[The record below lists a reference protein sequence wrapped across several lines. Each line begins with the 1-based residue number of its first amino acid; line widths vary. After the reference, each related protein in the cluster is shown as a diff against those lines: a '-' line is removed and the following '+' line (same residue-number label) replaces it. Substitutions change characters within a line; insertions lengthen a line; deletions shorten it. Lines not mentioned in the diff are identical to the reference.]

1 MANSGKKPV
10 NLEALSP
17 TPEKMGQFRE
27 ASDAL
32 EAAAL
37 IRSIR
42 ETARA
47 ALIRSIRETGR
58 ISQAELARRLR
69 ISQGRMSIIEKGD
82 GPNGPTYAM
91 LKRVAR
97 ACGVTLDAGI
107 HGEAGSDI
115 KEHLERGVG
124 NY

>member
-32 EAAAL
+32 EA
-37 IRSIR
+37 
-42 ETARA
+42 A

-115 KEHLERGVG
+115 KEHLQRGVG